1 MYVLLKYRQG
11 SNRRMRWCD
20 SVDAALDRAGEL
32 LRIDGCSDLQI
43 RSATGE
49 IELDDSQIRHACLVL
64 WSGVGDTDITAP
76 AHAN

>member
-11 SNRRMRWCD
+11 SHRRMRWCD
-20 SVDAALDRAGEL
+20 SVEAALDRAGEL

-49 IELDDSQIRHACLVL
+49 IELDDSQIRHACLAL
-64 WSGVGDTDITAP
+64 WSGVGDTDITVS
-76 AHAN
+76 AHA

>member
-1 MYVLLKYRQG
+1 
-11 SNRRMRWCD
+11 MRWCD